1 MPPESRLVG
10 RAPRHSRRSR
20 HFVHRLLSSLS
31 DVPPKPDDAPE
42 GACAST
48 EAAPN
53 LAAAVEALLFS
64 HGAPV
69 TAERLA
75 EALDTD
81 AGAVQPALDELEIR
95 YSASDSGLRLARIAG
110 GFQLT
115 TRMEWR
121 EAIERLMAPKR
132 EQALTEPA
140 IEALSVIAYRQPITV
155 PELNAIRGVNSQSV
169 IATLMKHRLIRSRGR
184 KQVVGRPLLYGTTKE
199 FLERFELDRLE
210 DLPKL
215 REFEDALVAAVPAP
229 PGGSAAEPETAAG
242 RGAGTGSGDGSE

>member
-53 LAAAVEALLFS
+53 LAAALEALLFS

-95 YSASDSGLRLARIAG
+95 YSASDSGLRAGPDCRGLPAHDPDGMAG
-110 GFQLT
+110 GHRAPHGPEAGAGPHRAGDRGAVGNRLPAT
-115 TRMEWR
+115 DHRARVERDSRR
-121 EAIERLMAPKR
+121 ELPKR
-132 EQALTEPA
+132 HRHAHETSPDPLPGTQAGGGTSAPL
-140 IEALSVIAYRQPITV
+140 RDDKGV
-155 PELNAIRGVNSQSV
+155 PG
-169 IATLMKHRLIRSRGR
+169 
-184 KQVVGRPLLYGTTKE
+184 
-199 FLERFELDRLE
+199 
-210 DLPKL
+210 
-215 REFEDALVAAVPAP
+215 AVRTGSA
-229 PGGSAAEPETAAG
+229 GGSSETPRVRGCTGGGRSGAAG
-242 RGAGTGSGDGSE
+242 GQRGGAGDRCRRGAGTGSGDGSE

>member
-1 MPPESRLVG
+1 M
-10 RAPRHSRRSR
+10 
-20 HFVHRLLSSLS
+20 
-31 DVPPKPDDAPE
+31 
-42 GACAST
+42 
-48 EAAPN
+48 
-53 LAAAVEALLFS
+53 EALLFS
-64 HGAPV
+64 HGTPV

-75 EALDTD
+75 AALDTD
-81 AGAVQPALDELEIR
+81 LKAVQVALDELELR
-95 YSASDSGLRLARIAG
+95 YSHPGSGLRLARIAG

-140 IEALSVIAYRQPITV
+140 LEALSVIAYRQPITV
-155 PELNAIRGVNSQSV
+155 PELNEIRGVNSQSV
-169 IATLMKHRLIRSRGR
+169 VTTLMKHRLIRSRGR

-215 REFEDALVAAVPAP
+215 REFEDALAAAVPVP
-229 PGGSAAEPETAAG
+229 AAGVGEEPETAADPG
-242 RGAGTGSGDGSE
+242 GGNPTSGDASE

>member
-1 MPPESRLVG
+1 M
-10 RAPRHSRRSR
+10 
-20 HFVHRLLSSLS
+20 S
-31 DVPPKPDDAPE
+31 DIPLNPADAPE
-42 GACAST
+42 GAPDSAEDRAC
-48 EAAPN
+48 

-69 TAERLA
+69 TPERLA
-75 EALDTD
+75 KALETD
-81 AGAVQPALDELEIR
+81 GSVVQMALDELEVR
-95 YSASDSGLRLARIAG
+95 YAHSGSGLRLARIAG

-115 TRMEWR
+115 TRTEWR

-140 IEALSVIAYRQPITV
+140 IEALSVIAYRQPVTV
-155 PELNAIRGVNSQSV
+155 PELNEIRGVNSHSV

-215 REFEDALVAAVPAP
+215 REFEDALAAAVPAP
-229 PGGSAAEPETAAG
+229 ARGRAEEPETAAEP
-242 RGAGTGSGDGSE
+242 GAGTGSGDGSE

>member
-1 MPPESRLVG
+1 M
-10 RAPRHSRRSR
+10 
-20 HFVHRLLSSLS
+20 S
-31 DVPPKPDDAPE
+31 DVPPKPDGAPE

-48 EAAPN
+48 EADAN

-69 TAERLA
+69 TAQRLA
-75 EALDTD
+75 EALDAD
-81 AGAVQPALDELEIR
+81 ARAVQPALDELETR
-95 YSASDSGLRLARIAG
+95 YSASGSGLRLARIAG

-121 EAIERLMAPKR
+121 GAIERLLAPKR

-155 PELNAIRGVNSQSV
+155 PELNEIRGVNSQSV

-210 DLPKL
+210 DLPNSASS
-215 REFEDALVAAVPAP
+215 RTHWRRPFRRRRGQR
-229 PGGSAAEPETAAG
+229 GGAGDRCRARRRYRKRRRLGMTAERLQKVIAAAG
-242 RGAGTGSGDGSE
+242 SPRAAARSR